1 MKKVSIKDILFL
13 NESSNLQTFLDR
25 DFGVVYTL
33 PDGRKA
39 CLPLKHK
46 EVVYFMGGE
55 GYKDVVEKSELQ
67 EDIDAYYGAVEKRA
81 QAVAEI
87 LKANVESVNSQQG
100 SIDLKIEGGRALHLS
115 NEWVNHILGLIG
127 INQMVRVG

>member
-1 MKKVSIKDILFL
+1 MNNVNQKGERYIMNDLKKKFFEENFQTE
-13 NESSNLQTFLDR
+13 NELIVLDR
-25 DFGVVYTL
+25 KMESVAG
-33 PDGRKA
+33 
-39 CLPLKHK
+39 HI

-67 EDIDAYYGAVEKRA
+67 EDIDAYYGAIEKRA

-100 SIDLKIEGGRALHLS
+100 SIDLKIEGGRALHLA
-115 NEWVNHILGLIG
+115 NEWVNHILEILSID
-127 INQMVRVG
+127 

>member
-1 MKKVSIKDILFL
+1 MKKVSIKDMLFL

-67 EDIDAYYGAVEKRA
+67 EDIDAYYGAIEKRA

-100 SIDLKIEGGRALHLS
+100 SIDLKIEGGRALHLP
-115 NEWVNHILGLIG
+115 NEWVNHILEILSID
-127 INQMVRVG
+127 